1 METTE
6 KEKVCS
12 ACRLPRPHTHV
23 NYILQCPMLHSYR
36 NAEITGP
43 LDQAVWTRRLNQVYQ
58 DVEKSSSNFTRDNE
72 NPLMMKMAYDT
83 PSFGTKTVYFQKR
96 NCILKT
102 FRHVL
107 LSCMMIMGTRKW
119 ICPNERKNKSC
130 YIALLKYRSP
140 YACTFSNSLICKYI
154 CEIWKETSKLTKRLI
169 KMGEGKL

>member
-12 ACRLPRPHTHV
+12 ACRLPRSHTHV
-23 NYILQCPMLHSYR
+23 NYILQCPMLHRKSQ
-36 NAEITGP
+36 AP
-43 LDQAVWTRRLNQVYQ
+43 LIKLYER
-58 DVEKSSSNFTRDNE
+58 EGSSNFTRDNE
-72 NPLMMKMAYDT
+72 NPLMMKMVYDT

-140 YACTFSNSLICKYI
+140 SACTFSNSLICKYI
-154 CEIWKETSKLTKRLI
+154 CEI
-169 KMGEGKL
+169 